1 MEITTIS
8 PMGPTMNLWRFEFL
22 AARATGTVFLVYER
36 CSAQPNPSVFALKV
50 VEKKDNSAKPDAERR
65 ARWGF
70 RSSPASRPTRIRSS
84 PPPWLRRYAGP
95 PRMGHAL
102 LPLRQP
108 PLPSDIPSPRPHLLH
123 PQPSILPL
131 ELLSALAHLHSLGI
145 VYRDL
150 KPENILLRSNG
161 HIVLT
166 DFDLFLPPKPRTVP
180 TLPFPPPSSPAILPH
195 CRHRRHYRNLTRI
208 LFHTTTPAP
217 PEQVKRAK
225 SARVSPVSRHRSNF
239 SGGVLQSA
247 PIPSWEQR
255 NTCRRRKET
264 FRNVLTRQPEFFG
277 KHQSELK
284 DLIARLL
291 TKDPTRR
298 LGYAGG
304 ALAIKA
310 HPFFRGV
317 RWDILEEVG
326 RPPFLATAEEIEE
339 EEGRSPPAEGF
350 NVREYF
356 KKMTQQKVASI
367 RSPASL
373 SLTEF

>member
-1 MEITTIS
+1 M
-8 PMGPTMNLWRFEFL
+8 
-22 AARATGTVFLVYER
+22 
-36 CSAQPNPSVFALKV
+36 PS
-50 VEKKDNSAKPDAERR
+50 
-65 ARWGF
+65 
-70 RSSPASRPTRIRSS
+70 T
-84 PPPWLRRYAGP
+84 
-95 PRMGHAL
+95 
-102 LPLRQP
+102 LRQP
-108 PLPSDIPSPRPHLLH
+108 PLPSDIPSPPHRIFSTAAIRFYL
-123 PQPSILPL
+123 S
-131 ELLSALAHLHSLGI
+131 ELLSALPPPFPRNRVPRPKA
-145 VYRDL
+145 
-150 KPENILLRSNG
+150 ENILLRSNG

-166 DFDLFLPPKPRTVP
+166 DFDLSCHLNPRTVP

-225 SARVSPVSRHRSNF
+225 SARVSPVSRHRSSF
-239 SGGVLQSA
+239 SGGVLVERSHSFVGTEEYVSPEVLRGDGHEFA
-247 PIPSWEQR
+247 VDWWALGILAYEMAYGRTPFRGR
-255 NTCRRRKET
+255 NRKET

-304 ALAIKA
+304 AMEIKE

-356 KKMTQQKVASI
+356 
-367 RSPASL
+367 
-373 SLTEF
+373 